1 MTRMAR
7 ERIATPLYAGSTPV
21 ADSNFHKGY
30 KKSHY
35 DWFLFIM
42 ALFKTVMRVL
52 YFYNNV
58 QIDVDKAA
66 GSVTLYP

>member
-35 DWFLFIM
+35 DWFLFTM